1 MLPYMENKTLSQI
14 KIEIETIKSQLMD
27 IGDMRP
33 GSLTKQYRNPKQ
45 QTGEF
50 FQISYT
56 YKMKSRTEYVRPKFV
71 QQVRKQ
77 IQNHKTFKKLIDK
90 WIELAI
96 QYSRMSMKADIERLE
111 PRPGKPTKR
120 KRR

>member
-1 MLPYMENKTLSQI
+1 MENKTLSQI
-14 KIEIETIKSQLMD
+14 KNEIETIKSQLMD

-33 GSLTKQYRNPKQ
+33 GSLTRQYRNPKEQ
-45 QTGEF
+45 AGEF

-56 YKMKSRTEYVRPKFV
+56 YKMKSHTEYVRPQFV

-77 IQNHKTFKKLIDK
+77 IQNYKTFKKLIDK

-96 QYSRMSMKADIERLE
+96 QYSQMSMKADIEKLE
-111 PRPGKPTKR
+111 PRPGKRSKR

>member
-1 MLPYMENKTLSQI
+1 MENKTLSQI
-14 KIEIETIKSQLMD
+14 EIEIETIKSQLMD

-56 YKMKSRTEYVRPKFV
+56 HKMKSHTEYVRPQFV

-77 IQNHKTFKKLIDK
+77 IQNYKTFKKLIDK

-96 QYSRMSMKADIERLE
+96 QYSQMSMKADIERLE
-111 PRPGKPTKR
+111 PQPVKPTKR